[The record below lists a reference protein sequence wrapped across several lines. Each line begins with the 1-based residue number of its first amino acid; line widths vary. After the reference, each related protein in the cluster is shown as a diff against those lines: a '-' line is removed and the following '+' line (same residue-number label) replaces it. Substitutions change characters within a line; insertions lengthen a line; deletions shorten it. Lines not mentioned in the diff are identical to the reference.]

1 MGWLFAFVFVFVTAG
16 NLAIVYR
23 WFVLKRHGSLVPLIG
38 GAAGATAC
46 FLLPA
51 DSLRQLWF
59 VPLLVDPGAAALV
72 VITAAFVAG
81 RFFKQRMNGD

>member
-1 MGWLFAFVFVFVTAG
+1 MGWPFAVVFALVTAG

-51 DSLRQLWF
+51 DWLRHWWF
-59 VPLLVDPGAAALV
+59 VPLLVDPGAVPLII
-72 VITAAFVAG
+72 ITAAFVAG
-81 RFFKQRMNGD
+81 QLFKQLMNRD